1 MRLIFW
7 TGFWTFLADQA
18 LKFYVLYGL
27 NLPEEQVIDVAPP
40 YLVLR
45 MAWNRGVNF
54 GLFAEYDLRWFLI
67 ALAVVLCAIVIWWMA
82 RSPQSR
88 WAHASAGLLVGGA
101 LGNVVDRLYLPG
113 VADFINMS
121 CCGIYNPYAFNL
133 ADVAIFVGAVGLVLF
148 TGDDDN
154 GKGQRAGK
162 RTGTGTARRR
172 ADKTS

>member
-54 GLFAEYDLRWFLI
+54 GLFAEYDLRWFLDRKS
-67 ALAVVLCAIVIWWMA
+67 VV
-82 RSPQSR
+82 
-88 WAHASAGLLVGGA
+88 
-101 LGNVVDRLYLPG
+101 
-113 VADFINMS
+113 
-121 CCGIYNPYAFNL
+121 
-133 ADVAIFVGAVGLVLF
+133 
-148 TGDDDN
+148 
-154 GKGQRAGK
+154 
-162 RTGTGTARRR
+162 
-172 ADKTS
+172 